1 MEEVNIGFVLGF
13 VAGEGC
19 FTVNIR
25 EQAGNIY
32 ALPSFALSVSE
43 RDEGI
48 VQELCDL
55 TGLGSVNY
63 RRGGMV
69 AWVIS
74 SREECQTFAS
84 QLRSAMEGTLFS
96 VTEKSNQLE
105 RWVEFME
112 EYETPKT
119 DEEVRTV
126 VERAKSVNPDSQNG
140 MSVEE
145 WIERNE

>member
-32 ALPSFALSVSE
+32 ALPSFALSVNE

-55 TGLGSVNY
+55 TGLRSVNY

-74 SREECQTFAS
+74 SREECQTFAD
-84 QLRSAMEGTLFS
+84 QLSSAMEGTLFS

-126 VERAKSVNPDSQNG
+126 VESAKAVNPDSQNG

-145 WIERNE
+145 WVERNE